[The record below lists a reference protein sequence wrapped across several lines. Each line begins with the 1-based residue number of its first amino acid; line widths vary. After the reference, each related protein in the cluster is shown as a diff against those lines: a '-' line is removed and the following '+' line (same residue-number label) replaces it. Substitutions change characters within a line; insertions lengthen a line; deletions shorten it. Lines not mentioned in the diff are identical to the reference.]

1 MNDKRLE
8 LEDLLKALKP
18 HETYDE
24 LCEFIA
30 TLYSPEELELKKQ
43 ETQRIIQ
50 ESRGIKAKK

>member
-24 LCEFIA
+24 LCAFIA

-43 ETQRIIQ
+43 ETQKLIQ
-50 ESRGIKAKK
+50 ESRDTKA